1 MPSEHVILDA
11 KGISKIAFLLKEFI
25 WRNTSD
31 NIEKLSKIIV
41 TRKVPTNGC
50 VR

>member
-11 KGISKIAFLLKEFI
+11 KGISKIAFLLKELMFG
-25 WRNTSD
+25 NTSD

-41 TRKVPTNGC
+41 TTKVPTNAG
-50 VR
+50 